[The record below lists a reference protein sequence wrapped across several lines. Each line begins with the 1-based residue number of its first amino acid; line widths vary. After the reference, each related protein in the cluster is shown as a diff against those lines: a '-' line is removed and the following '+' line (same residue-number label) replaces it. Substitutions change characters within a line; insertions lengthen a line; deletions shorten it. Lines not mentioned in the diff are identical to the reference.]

1 MKKGN
6 KIVKIVLGIV
16 FAIIITACIVIQVVI
31 KEDSK
36 KLEKESQKYETLTT
50 QTKSGEQ
57 IETNYMHIE
66 ENEFYVKIPTTFKQL
81 DYETI
86 NKKYNGDVPNV
97 VFSNDETTINIAISI
112 TENEMKNDQIES
124 YKEYME
130 KMLKS
135 NSEIISSNY
144 YKEGNHNIGQIKLI
158 SNAVDTKIY
167 NNMIFFS
174 YNDKLVI
181 IAFNCTEEL
190 KEEWQNVGDFITDS
204 LFFKNN
210 AM

>member
-31 KEDSK
+31 KEDRK
-36 KLEKESQKYETLTT
+36 RLEKESQKYETLTT

-112 TENEMKNDQIES
+112 TENEMKNYQIES

-144 YKEGNHNIGQIKLI
+144 YKEGNHNIGQIKLM

-190 KEEWQNVGDFITDS
+190 KEEWQNVGDFIIDS

-210 AM
+210 

>member
-6 KIVKIVLGIV
+6 KTVKVVLGAI
-16 FAIIITACIVIQVVI
+16 FAIIIIACIIIKVII
-31 KEDSK
+31 ANEDK
-36 KLEKESQKYETLTT
+36 KLEKESKKYETLTA

-57 IETNYMHIE
+57 IETNYIHIE

-86 NKKYNGDVPNV
+86 NKKYNGDVPNI
-97 VFSNDETTINIAISI
+97 VFSNDETTINTAISI
-112 TENEMKNDQIES
+112 TENEMKNEQIND
-124 YKEYME
+124 YIQYME
-130 KMLKS
+130 KILKN
-135 NSEIISSNY
+135 NSEIVATNY

-158 SNAVDTKIY
+158 SKATDTNIY
-167 NNMIFFS
+167 NNMICFS

-181 IAFNCTEEL
+181 VTFNCTEEL
-190 KEEWQNVGDFITDS
+190 REEWQNIGDFVIDS

-210 AM
+210 

>member
-36 KLEKESQKYETLTT
+36 RLEKESQKYETLTT

-66 ENEFYVKIPTTFKQL
+66 ENEFYVKVPTTFKQL

-144 YKEGNHNIGQIKLI
+144 YKEGNHNIGQIKLM

-190 KEEWQNVGDFITDS
+190 KEEGQNVGDFITDS
-204 LFFKNN
+204 LFFKNVL
-210 AM
+210 

>member
-6 KIVKIVLGIV
+6 KTVTVVLGAI
-16 FAIIITACIVIQVVI
+16 FAIIIIACIIIQVI
-31 KEDSK
+31 IANEDK
-36 KLEKESQKYETLTT
+36 KLEKESKKYETLTA

-57 IETNYMHIE
+57 IETNYIHIE

-86 NKKYNGDVPNV
+86 NKKYNGDVPNI

-112 TENEMKNDQIES
+112 TENEMKNEQIND
-124 YKEYME
+124 YIQYME
-130 KMLKS
+130 KILKN
-135 NSEIISSNY
+135 NSEIVATNY

-158 SNAVDTKIY
+158 SKATDTNIY
-167 NNMIFFS
+167 NNMICFS

-181 IAFNCTEEL
+181 VTFNCTEEL
-190 KEEWQNVGDFITDS
+190 REEWQNIGDFVIDS

-210 AM
+210 

>member
-36 KLEKESQKYETLTT
+36 RLEKESQKYETLTT

-66 ENEFYVKIPTTFKQL
+66 ENEFYVKVPTTFKQL

-144 YKEGNHNIGQIKLI
+144 YKEGNHNIGQIKLM

-210 AM
+210 

>member
-31 KEDSK
+31 KEDRK
-36 KLEKESQKYETLTT
+36 RLEKESQKYETLTT

-112 TENEMKNDQIES
+112 TENEMKNYQIES

-144 YKEGNHNIGQIKLI
+144 YKEGNHNIGQIKLM

-181 IAFNCTEEL
+181 IAFNCTEDL
-190 KEEWQNVGDFITDS
+190 KEEWQNVGDFITNS

-210 AM
+210 

>member
-6 KIVKIVLGIV
+6 KTIKVVLGAIFV
-16 FAIIITACIVIQVVI
+16 IIISACIIIQVVI
-31 KEDSK
+31 SNDNK
-36 KLEKESQKYETLTT
+36 KLEKESKKYETLTT

-57 IETNYMHIE
+57 IETEYIHIE
-66 ENEFYVKIPTTFKQL
+66 ENEFYVKIPKTFKQL

-86 NKKYNGDVPNV
+86 NKKYNGDVPNI
-97 VFSNDETTINIAISI
+97 VFSNDETTVNIAISI
-112 TENEMKNDQIES
+112 TQNEMKNEQIET

-130 KMLKS
+130 KILKN

-144 YKEGNHNIGQIKLI
+144 YKEEKHNIGQIKLM
-158 SNAVDTKIY
+158 SQAVDTKIY

-210 AM
+210 

>member
-31 KEDSK
+31 KEDRK
-36 KLEKESQKYETLTT
+36 RLEKESQKYETLTT

-112 TENEMKNDQIES
+112 TENEMKNYQIES

-144 YKEGNHNIGQIKLI
+144 YKEGNHNIGQIKLM

-190 KEEWQNVGDFITDS
+190 KEEWQNVGDFITNS

-210 AM
+210 

>member
-6 KIVKIVLGIV
+6 KTIKVVLGAIFV
-16 FAIIITACIVIQVVI
+16 IIISACIIIQVVI
-31 KEDSK
+31 SNDNK
-36 KLEKESQKYETLTT
+36 KLEKESKKYETLTT

-57 IETNYMHIE
+57 IETEYIHIE
-66 ENEFYVKIPTTFKQL
+66 ENEFYIKIPKAFKQL

-86 NKKYNGDVPNV
+86 NKKYNGDVPNI

-112 TENEMKNDQIES
+112 TENEMKNEQIKT

-130 KMLKS
+130 KILKN
-135 NSEIISSNY
+135 NSEIISSNLY
-144 YKEGNHNIGQIKLI
+144 EEEKHNIGQIKLM

-181 IAFNCTEEL
+181 IAFNCTEDL

-210 AM
+210 

>member
-36 KLEKESQKYETLTT
+36 RLEKESQKYETLTT

-57 IETNYMHIE
+57 IETEYIHIE
-66 ENEFYVKIPTTFKQL
+66 ENEFYVKIPKTFKQL

-144 YKEGNHNIGQIKLI
+144 YKEGNHNIGQIKLM

-204 LFFKNN
+204 LFFKQ
-210 AM
+210 

>member
-16 FAIIITACIVIQVVI
+16 CVIIVIACIIIQLVLAN
-31 KEDSK
+31 EDK

-124 YKEYME
+124 YKEYMG

-144 YKEGNHNIGQIKLI
+144 YKEGNHNIGQIKLM

-190 KEEWQNVGDFITDS
+190 KEEWQNVGDFIIDS

-210 AM
+210 

>member
-6 KIVKIVLGIV
+6 KTIKVVLGAIFV
-16 FAIIITACIVIQVVI
+16 IIISACIIIQVVI
-31 KEDSK
+31 SNDNK
-36 KLEKESQKYETLTT
+36 KLEKESKKYETLTT

-57 IETNYMHIE
+57 IETEYIHIE
-66 ENEFYVKIPTTFKQL
+66 ENKFYVKIPKTFKQL

-86 NKKYNGDVPNV
+86 NKKYNGDVPNI
-97 VFSNDETTINIAISI
+97 VFSNDETTVNIAISI
-112 TENEMKNDQIES
+112 TQNEMKNEQIET

-130 KMLKS
+130 KILKN

-144 YKEGNHNIGQIKLI
+144 YKEEKHNIGQIKLM
-158 SNAVDTKIY
+158 SQAVDTKIY

-210 AM
+210 

>member
-6 KIVKIVLGIV
+6 KTVKVVLSVI
-16 FAIIITACIVIQVVI
+16 FTIIIIACIIIQVVI
-31 KEDSK
+31 ANDNKR
-36 KLEKESQKYETLTT
+36 LEKESQKYETLTT

-57 IETNYMHIE
+57 VETEYIHIE
-66 ENEFYVKIPTTFKQL
+66 ENEFYVKIPTKFKQL

-97 VFSNDETTINIAISI
+97 VFSNDETTITIAISI
-112 TENEMKNDQIES
+112 TENEMRNDQIGS

-130 KMLKS
+130 KILKN
-135 NSEIISSNY
+135 NSEIISSNL
-144 YKEGNHNIGQIKLI
+144 YKEGDHNIGQIKLMSKAI
-158 SNAVDTKIY
+158 DTQIY

-190 KEEWQNVGDFITDS
+190 KEEWQNVGDFIIDS

-210 AM
+210 

>member
-36 KLEKESQKYETLTT
+36 RLEKESQKYETLTT

-124 YKEYME
+124 YKEYMG

-135 NSEIISSNY
+135 NSEIMSSNY
-144 YKEGNHNIGQIKLI
+144 YKEGNHNIGQIKLM

-204 LFFKNN
+204 LFFKQ
-210 AM
+210 

>member
-36 KLEKESQKYETLTT
+36 RLEKESQKYETLTT

-66 ENEFYVKIPTTFKQL
+66 ENEFYVKVPTTFKQL

-144 YKEGNHNIGQIKLI
+144 YKEGNHNIGQIKLM